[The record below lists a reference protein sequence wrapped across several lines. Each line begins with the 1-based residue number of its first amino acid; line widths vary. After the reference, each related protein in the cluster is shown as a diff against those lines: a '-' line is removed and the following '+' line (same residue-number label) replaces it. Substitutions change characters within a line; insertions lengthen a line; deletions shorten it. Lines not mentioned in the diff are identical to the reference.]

1 MLLPVIQD
9 KIMKANKEM
18 QVSISFGKFE
28 NDDSLSWERF
38 SSFSPPNKYL
48 EEVEKCATP
57 GSVAQKKAYFES
69 HYKKIAERNAEI
81 ILEQEKQLES
91 NASFRPSLEHSGN
104 TYREADGSVVIES
117 SVACCDHNGESAS
130 EKDKL
135 VDCTAAEVSETC
147 NHEPLEET
155 MEVEV
160 GEDLNTL
167 KMEKLEEIVSVEE
180 ERELI
185 VQVEDKEKR
194 EEVVCIEEE
203 VKEDVS
209 SKDTPL
215 KETKKEKDQ
224 HLIKKRDKNV
234 QTNQTRSS
242 PKTKKPIESKVVTSR
257 KTQPSKEK
265 SMIKAATT
273 TNKAAT
279 PVSKSSK
286 FSTPRVSKPS
296 STTSSMSTSRSSVKK
311 ENVSALPRKKQTA
324 SKTLHTS
331 LNLNQP
337 SSDPTSLATTR
348 KSLIMERMGD
358 KEIVRRAFKSFQKS
372 FDQMIEQDTA
382 PKQVPAKATSVPKLA
397 TTGLKVNGRVAKSG
411 GTEKKG
417 SNSHRSSSF
426 VPKSNRT
433 GEKQELSRPGARAV
447 GLHAKPK
454 AQVPNANTRRKSLD
468 PKAKS
473 MQGPLTKG
481 SSDKVL

>member
-1 MLLPVIQD
+1 MGDMEVAIPSDQD
-9 KIMKANKEM
+9 KIMKENQEM

-91 NASFRPSLEHSGN
+91 NASFRPSLEHSWN
-104 TYREADGSVVIES
+104 TYREHDGSVMIES

-135 VDCTAAEVSETC
+135 VDSTATEVSETC

-160 GEDLNTL
+160 GEDLITL
-167 KMEKLEEIVSVEE
+167 KMEKLEEIVSCEEVEG
-180 ERELI
+180 
-185 VQVEDKEKR
+185 KEKP

-209 SKDTPL
+209 SKDTPV

-224 HLIKKRDKNV
+224 HLIKKTYKNV

-296 STTSSMSTSRSSVKK
+296 LTTISMSTSRSSVKK
-311 ENVSALPRKKQTA
+311 ENVSALPKKKQTA
-324 SKTLHTS
+324 SKTLHAS

-358 KEIVRRAFKSFQKS
+358 KEIVRRAFKSFRKS
-372 FDQMIEQDTA
+372 FDQMIEQDKA
-382 PKQVPAKATSVPKLA
+382 PKQVPAKATSVSKLA
-397 TTGLKVNGRVAKSG
+397 TTDLKENDRVAKSG
-411 GTEKKG
+411 GTERKG
-417 SNSHRSSSF
+417 SNSHLSSSF
-426 VPKSNRT
+426 VPKSNLT
-433 GEKQELSRPGARAV
+433 AEKQELSRPGARAV

-468 PKAKS
+468 PKPKS
-473 MQGPLTKG
+473 MQGPLLKG

>member
-1 MLLPVIQD
+1 MDD
-9 KIMKANKEM
+9 KKQIMKANKEM

-242 PKTKKPIESKVVTSR
+242 PKVHYHNKLSLYYVLCLILASNDCVLVLQTKKPIESKVVTSR

-296 STTSSMSTSRSSVKK
+296 LTTISMSTSRSSVKK
-311 ENVSALPRKKQTA
+311 ENVSALPKKKQTA
-324 SKTLHTS
+324 SKTLHAS

-358 KEIVRRAFKSFQKS
+358 KEIVRRAFKSFRKS
-372 FDQMIEQDTA
+372 FDQMIEQDKA
-382 PKQVPAKATSVPKLA
+382 PKQV
-397 TTGLKVNGRVAKSG
+397 
-411 GTEKKG
+411 
-417 SNSHRSSSF
+417 
-426 VPKSNRT
+426 
-433 GEKQELSRPGARAV
+433 
-447 GLHAKPK
+447 
-454 AQVPNANTRRKSLD
+454 
-468 PKAKS
+468 
-473 MQGPLTKG
+473 
-481 SSDKVL
+481 

>member
-1 MLLPVIQD
+1 MFLYITCQCPYELYLIYVLICLGQLGVYNKNLFVVDD
-9 KIMKANKEM
+9 KKQIMKENQEM

-91 NASFRPSLEHSGN
+91 NASFRPSLEHSWN
-104 TYREADGSVVIES
+104 TYREHDGSVMIES

-135 VDCTAAEVSETC
+135 VDSTATEVSETC

-160 GEDLNTL
+160 GEDLITL
-167 KMEKLEEIVSVEE
+167 KMEKLEEIVSCEEVEG
-180 ERELI
+180 
-185 VQVEDKEKR
+185 KEKP

-209 SKDTPL
+209 SKDTPV

-224 HLIKKRDKNV
+224 HLIKKTYKNV

-242 PKTKKPIESKVVTSR
+242 PKVHYHNKLSLYYVLCLILASNDCVLVLQTKKPIESKVVTSR

-382 PKQVPAKATSVPKLA
+382 PKQVYSLVLF
-397 TTGLKVNGRVAKSG
+397 
-411 GTEKKG
+411 
-417 SNSHRSSSF
+417 H
-426 VPKSNRT
+426 
-433 GEKQELSRPGARAV
+433 
-447 GLHAKPK
+447 
-454 AQVPNANTRRKSLD
+454 QVLEDSA
-468 PKAKS
+468 
-473 MQGPLTKG
+473 GY
-481 SSDKVL
+481 